1 MPIRAVIF
9 DFGGVLCPMPQ
20 PAEFEP
26 LRQITGLSEAAFQ
39 EYFWRER
46 LDYDRGTTDGAAY
59 WRRFARLAAISISE
73 QQIPR
78 LIALDLAMW
87 QKLDPTVMEWIHR
100 LRLQNIKTGI
110 LSNMGNDLAPYLR
123 KNAEWLKQF
132 DHVILS
138 GELQLVKPEAGIY
151 RASLS
156 GLGVQPEEALFL
168 DDNPANIEGAQALG
182 IQAVRFL
189 STTHLEKDLQRLGL
203 PPLP

>member
-26 LRQITGLSEAAFQ
+26 LRQMTGLDEAVFQ
-39 EYFWRER
+39 DCFWRER
-46 LDYDRGTTDGAAY
+46 LDYDRGTTDGAGY
-59 WRRFARLAAISISE
+59 WRTFARLAGISISE
-73 QQIPR
+73 EQIPR
-78 LIALDLAMW
+78 MIALDLAMW
-87 QKLDPTVMEWIHR
+87 QKLDPTVMGWIRR
-100 LRLQNIKTGI
+100 LSQAGIKTGI
-110 LSNMGNDLAPYLR
+110 LSNMGNDLAAYLR

-132 DHVILS
+132 DDVVFS

-168 DDNPANIEGAQALG
+168 DDNPANVEAAQALR

-189 STTHLEKDLQRLGL
+189 SALRLARDLQGLGL